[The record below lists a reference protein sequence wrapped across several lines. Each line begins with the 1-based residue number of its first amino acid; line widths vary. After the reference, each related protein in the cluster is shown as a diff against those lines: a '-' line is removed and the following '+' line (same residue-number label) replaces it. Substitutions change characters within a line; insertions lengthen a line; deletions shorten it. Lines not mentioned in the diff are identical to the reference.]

1 MKTDAF
7 HPVVRKWALRAAGVA
22 AAGSFLA
29 VLGPYGT
36 DRLGWP
42 LVWFYWT
49 GLMALGTIVGWTVG
63 PLSGRLFP
71 RAPDYVHYAVV
82 AFSISIPGTAA
93 VMVINGVLRGQMDWG
108 SGPVIWLLVFILAAF
123 ISAMSWLMDHVRGL
137 HAARNTSASDAP
149 AAMGAALTEKLP
161 HRLRQARLIS
171 MSSEDHYLRVR
182 TDSGEAL
189 ILMRL
194 SDAIAACSALDG
206 AQVHRSWWVSR
217 SAVIDARKGDG
228 RGTLILEDGS
238 EVPVSRS
245 FYPALRE
252 AGWF

>member
-1 MKTDAF
+1 MNTQAF
-7 HPVVRKWALRAAGVA
+7 HPLVRKWALRAAGVA
-22 AAGSFLA
+22 AAGTFLA

-49 GLMALGTIVGWTVG
+49 GLMALGMVVGWTVG

-71 RAPDYVHYAVV
+71 RAPDYVHYAIV

-93 VMVINGVLRGQMDWG
+93 VMAINGALRGQMDWG

-123 ISAMSWLMDHVRGL
+123 ISAMSWLLDHVRGL
-137 HAARNTSASDAP
+137 HAARTEGGAVP
-149 AAMGAALTEKLP
+149 AAMGAALTDKLP
-161 HRLRQARLIS
+161 HRLRSARLIS

-182 TDSGEAL
+182 TDQGEAL

-194 SDAIAACSALDG
+194 SDAIAACSTLNG
-206 AQVHRSWWVSR
+206 AQVHRSWWVAR
-217 SAVIDARKGDG
+217 QAVSGARKGDG
-228 RGTLILEDGS
+228 RGTLVLEDGS

-245 FYPALRE
+245 FYPALRD